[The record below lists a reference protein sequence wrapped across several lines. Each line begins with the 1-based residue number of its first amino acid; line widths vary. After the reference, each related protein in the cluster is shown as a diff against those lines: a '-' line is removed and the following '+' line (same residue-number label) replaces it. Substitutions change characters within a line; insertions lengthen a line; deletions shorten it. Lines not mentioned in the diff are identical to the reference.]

1 MHRYLA
7 IAFAGAAL
15 SLGIASAHAGPC
27 TSAIA
32 QFERALRQSA
42 NDPGSGPTARQSIG
56 AQLSHQPTPSS
67 VKRADERAQTNFAAA
82 LAPPQAA
89 RRPRQS
95 LGLHAGARRSQ
106 TPVRPAMRR
115 GTHHEVLRITA
126 LNPLPAAVPS
136 R

>member
-82 LAPPQAA
+82 LARAKRLDARGNRSGCKRALAEA
-89 RRPRQS
+89 RRRY
-95 LGLHAGARRSQ
+95 
-106 TPVRPAMRR
+106 
-115 GTHHEVLRITA
+115 E
-126 LNPLPAAVPS
+126 LP
-136 R
+136 